1 MDIYLVQHGEA
12 KAEEDDPDRP
22 LTEKGRKEA
31 ALVAVR
37 VARAGVEVGAIWHSG
52 KLRARETAAIFAD
65 PLKPADPPEEK
76 RGLAPLDDPDTI
88 ARQLVERTDAVML
101 VGHLPHLSRLASL
114 LLTGDG
120 EPEII
125 AFRSAGVVCLS
136 RENGAWRLRWC
147 LTPELAEIVAETRG
161 GSS

>member
-37 VARAGVEVGAIWHSG
+37 VARAGVKAGAIWHSG
-52 KLRARETAAIFAD
+52 KLRAGQTAAIFAD
-65 PLKPADPPEEK
+65 RLEPADPPEER
-76 RGLAPLDDPDTI
+76 RGLAPLDDPETI
-88 ARQLVERTDAVML
+88 ARQLVERTDTVML

-114 LLTGDG
+114 LLTGDA
-120 EPEII
+120 EQEII
-125 AFRSAGVVCLS
+125 TFRNAGVVCLS
-136 RENGAWRLRWC
+136 RKNSAWRLRWC
-147 LTPELAEIVAETRG
+147 LTPELAEIVAEPRG
-161 GSS
+161 RSS